1 MKLIH
6 KRFAAFAAALA
17 LCIALFPTAGFAAQG
32 GPKLVALTFDDGPS
46 TKYTPV
52 LLDGLSQ
59 RNAKVTFF
67 VMGNSL
73 VDSYGNIISQNAEI
87 VRRAYD
93 EGHQIASHS
102 YSHPW
107 LTRLSDAQVRQEVET
122 TFAALDA
129 ILGEGEW
136 LFRPPYGDG
145 ASSQRIQRL
154 VGAPLI
160 TWSVDPTGGVYPA
173 SEEKLYNGIIN
184 TENDGSI
191 ILLHDM
197 HGMANVNAAL
207 RAIDT
212 LRARG
217 YEFVT
222 VNELF
227 RLRGVALTAGQTYS
241 RAPDAVSVFFDETLL
256 PSHWAWSDIDYVRQ
270 CGVMQGDGIGFKPNE
285 YLTRAM
291 AVTVLHRALGSPET
305 ETAGTAP
312 FSDIPADRWYSQ
324 AVAWA
329 SESGVAQGYGGGR
342 FGPDDYVTREQMYV
356 FAARACALAGQSG
369 APDEYTDD
377 DRISFWALDSV
388 ALLRQAGFRSKN
400 DVELFRPQAYM
411 TRAECAE
418 LIHWMMEREDVPDV

>member
-6 KRFAAFAAALA
+6 KRFLALAAALA
-17 LCIALFPTAGFAAQG
+17 LCLALFPTVGFAAQN

-46 TKYTPV
+46 TKYTPI

-59 RNAKVTFF
+59 RSAKVTFF

-73 VDSYGNIISQNAEI
+73 TDPHGNIIAQNAEI

-107 LTRLSDAQVRQEVET
+107 LTRLSDAQIRHEAEKS
-122 TFAALDA
+122 FAALDA
-129 ILGEGEW
+129 VLGEGEW

-145 ASSQRIQRL
+145 ANSTRIRNL
-154 VGAPLI
+154 VGAPFI

-173 SEEKLYNGIIN
+173 SEEKLYSGIIN
-184 TENDGSI
+184 TVSDGSI

-212 LRARG
+212 LRAKG

-227 RLRGVALTAGQTYS
+227 RLRGVTPAVGYTYS
-241 RAPDAVSVFFDETLL
+241 RADDAVSVFFDETQLS
-256 PSHWAWSDIDYVRQ
+256 SHWAWTDIEYVRMR
-270 CGVMQGDGIGFKPNE
+270 GVMEGDGVGFKPNE

-291 AVTVLHRALGSPET
+291 AVTVLYRALGSPET
-305 ETAGTAP
+305 EPEVTAP
-312 FSDIPADRWYSQ
+312 FSDVPADTWYSQ

-329 SESGVAQGYGGGR
+329 SENGVAQGYGGGR
-342 FGPDDYVTREQMYV
+342 FGPDDYVTREQMCV
-356 FAARACALAGQSG
+356 FAARACALAGQAA
-369 APDEYTDD
+369 APDDYTDD
-377 DRISFWALDSV
+377 DRISAWALGSV
-388 ALLRQAGFRSKN
+388 SLLRHAGFLSKN
-400 DVELFRPQAYM
+400 DVELFRPQAAM

-418 LIHWMMEREDVPDV
+418 LIHWIMEREDAPDV